1 MQTVSFRRIA
11 VVVMLALL
19 VAGMGGVPSAA
30 SSVTAYINKT
40 TYVYAKP
47 STSSARVR
55 VARGT
60 KVEVLAVRSSW
71 ARVKRAK
78 YTAYIQTRYL
88 SKKPPATPTPR
99 PTATPRPTLRPTVT
113 PKPTPLRT
121 GTAAPTA
128 TAAPTVTPAPTATA
142 APTVTSAPTG
152 AVTPSWRRQV
162 ERVEWFNGGS
172 KIVKRGGYAYIY
184 DIDTGLTLRIKRKGG
199 TNHMDV
205 EPASKKD
212 TAILKKIAGGTFSWK
227 SHAVVLIKGGRYIAA
242 AINTQ
247 PHGEYTIKDNDFPGQ
262 FCLHMVGSKTH
273 ETNRINPEHQKSI
286 ERVLKWSASS

>member
-11 VVVMLALL
+11 VVVMLALF
-19 VAGMGGVPSAA
+19 VAGMGGVPSTA
-30 SSVTAYINKT
+30 SSVTAYINRT
-40 TYVYAKP
+40 TYVYARP
-47 STSSARVR
+47 STSAARVR
-55 VARGT
+55 VTRGT

-78 YTAYIQTRYL
+78 YTGYIQAKYL
-88 SKKPPATPTPR
+88 SKKPLATPTPR
-99 PTATPRPTLRPTVT
+99 PMATPRPTPRPTVT

-128 TAAPTVTPAPTATA
+128 TAAPTVTP
-142 APTVTSAPTG
+142 APTG

-212 TAILKKIAGGTFSWK
+212 TATLKKIAGGAFSWK
-227 SHAVVLIKGGRYIAA
+227 SHAVVLIKGGWYIAA

-262 FCLHMVGSKTH
+262 FCLHMVGSRTH
-273 ETNRINPEHQKSI
+273 ETNKVNPEHQKSI
-286 ERVLKWSASS
+286 ERVMRWSQAS

>member
-1 MQTVSFRRIA
+1 
-11 VVVMLALL
+11 MLAAL
-19 VAGMGGVPSAA
+19 VFGMCGVPSTA

-55 VARGT
+55 VAKGT
-60 KVEVLAVRSSW
+60 KVTVLAVRSSW
-71 ARVKRAK
+71 ARVKRSK

-99 PTATPRPTLRPTVT
+99 PTATPRPTPRPTVT
-113 PKPTPLRT
+113 PEPTPLPT

-128 TAAPTVTPAPTATA
+128 TAAPTVTPAPTG
-142 APTVTSAPTG
+142 V
-152 AVTPSWRRQV
+152 VTPSWRRQV

-212 TAILKKIAGGTFSWK
+212 TATLKKIAGGTFSWK

-262 FCLHMVGSKTH
+262 FCLHMVGSRTH
-273 ETNRINPEHQKSI
+273 ETDRVNPEHQKSI
-286 ERVLKWSASS
+286 ERVLKWSTSS

>member
-1 MQTVSFRRIA
+1 MQTVHFKKIA
-11 VVVMLALL
+11 VSIMLAVL
-19 VAGMGGVPSAA
+19 VFELVGAEAPSAA

-55 VARGT
+55 VAKGT

-99 PTATPRPTLRPTVT
+99 PTATPRPTPRPTVT
-113 PKPTPLRT
+113 PKPTPLPT

-128 TAAPTVTPAPTATA
+128 APTVTP
-142 APTVTSAPTG
+142 APTG

-162 ERVEWFNGGS
+162 ERVEWFSEGN
-172 KIVKRGGYAYIY
+172 KLVKRGGYASIY

-199 TNHMDV
+199 TNHMVV

-212 TAILKKIAGGTFSWK
+212 TATLKKIAGGTFSWK

-262 FCLHMVGSKTH
+262 FCLHMVGSRTH
-273 ETNRINPEHQKSI
+273 ETNKVNAEHQKSI
-286 ERVLKWSASS
+286 ERVMRWSQAS